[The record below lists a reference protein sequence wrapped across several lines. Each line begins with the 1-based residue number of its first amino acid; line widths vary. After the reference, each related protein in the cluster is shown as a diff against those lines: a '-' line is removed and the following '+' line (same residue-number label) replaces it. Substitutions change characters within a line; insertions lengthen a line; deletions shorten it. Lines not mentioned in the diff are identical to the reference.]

1 MSLKI
6 KQLPE
11 TERPYEKL
19 ELYGEKNLSNAELL
33 AIIIKSGTKDETS
46 VQIAQRVLN
55 LNYDPQMGDLNFL
68 KHITLEELMQ
78 IKGIGRVKAIQLKA
92 VCELAIRM
100 SKPSNYKRVLV
111 KSTNHI
117 ANLVMEELKLEKSEH
132 VKLFLL
138 NNKNEIMKNVEI
150 SKGGTSFANVNM
162 KEIISEALKIK
173 SPKMIL
179 VHNHPTGDP
188 TPSDADIKFT
198 DQLYN
203 AAKLF
208 DIELLD
214 HIIIGNNNF
223 KSVFVETKKI
233 VDKLKEQK

>member
-19 ELYGEKNLSNAELL
+19 ELYGEKSLSNAELL
-33 AIIIKSGTKDETS
+33 AIIIKSGTKEETS

-55 LNYDPQMGDLNFL
+55 LNYDPQLGELNFL
-68 KHITLEELMQ
+68 KHITLEELMK

-100 SKPSNYKRVLV
+100 SKTSNYKKIQV
-111 KSTNHI
+111 KSTEHI
-117 ANLVMEELKLEKSEH
+117 ANLVMEELRLEKVEH
-132 VKLFLL
+132 VRLFLL
-138 NNKNEIMKNVEI
+138 NNKNEILKTVEI
-150 SKGGTSFANVNM
+150 SIGGSNFANVNM
-162 KEIISEALKIK
+162 KEIISEALKIEA
-173 SPKMIL
+173 PKMIL
-179 VHNHPTGDP
+179 VHNHPTGDA
-188 TPSDADIKFT
+188 TPSDLDIKFT

-203 AAKLF
+203 ATALF

-214 HIIIGNNNF
+214 HIVIGNNNF
-223 KSVFVETKKI
+223 SSVFEETKKLL
-233 VDKLKEQK
+233 DKLKKQK

>member
-1 MSLKI
+1 LSLKI
-6 KQLPE
+6 KELPE

-19 ELYGEKNLSNAELL
+19 ELYGEKILSNAELL

-46 VQIAQRVLN
+46 VQVAQRILN

-68 KHITLEELMQ
+68 KNITLQELMQ

-100 SKPSNYKRVLV
+100 YKPSNYKKVQV
-111 KSTNHI
+111 KSTEHL
-117 ANLVMEELKLEKSEH
+117 ASLVMEELRFEKREY

-138 NNKNEIMKNVEI
+138 NNKNEILNNLDVAI
-150 SKGGTSFANVNM
+150 GGTNFANVNV
-162 KEIISEALKIK
+162 KEIIGEALKIK
-173 SPKMIL
+173 APKIIL

-188 TPSDADIKFT
+188 TPSKMDIKFT
-198 DQLYN
+198 DKLYN
-203 AAKLF
+203 AAMMF

-214 HIIIGNNNF
+214 HIVIGNKNF
-223 KSVFVETKKI
+223 KSVFLETQ
-233 VDKLKEQK
+233 KLANELRGR